1 MIGLT
6 GPQGPQGIQGPKGD
20 TGATGPEG
28 PQGVAG
34 ATGPQG
40 PKGDAGA
47 TGPQGPQ
54 GIQGPQGPAGS
65 PDTPNDIITKI
76 ATPINGGVLA
86 VQQEVTEASSSVKFA
101 VKDASGNT
109 KIAAVANG
117 TFGIGTGTPAR
128 ALEVRGADGTGP
140 YGAFTTIR
148 NSAFAGG
155 FVFSHA
161 RGTSA
166 SPAPLSAGDRIG
178 SLFFKAYDGQ
188 YSNPSQQDGSAAS
201 IEVFTEGPF
210 STYSPGFITFSTTP
224 TGVKD
229 PVERLRVTSTGNVGI
244 GSTSPSE
251 KLEVVG
257 SVKASAFIGDGSKL
271 TNLPIGGSWG
281 AITGSLTSQTD
292 LQNALNAKQNT
303 LGFTPESVASKGI
316 ANGYASLDATG
327 KVPASQLPNTE
338 TQSTIISKVATPTDG
353 ITLTVQQGAT
363 EAATAVKL
371 AIKDTAGNI
380 KVAATPSG
388 TFGIGTGTPARTLE
402 VRGADG
408 TGPYGAFTTIRSS
421 AYAGGFIF
429 SHARGTSAS
438 PSPLNT
444 GDRIG
449 SMFFKAYDGQNSNP
463 SLQDSSAASIEV
475 FTEGPLSTYSPGYI
489 VFSTSPS
496 GAKDPVERLRVT
508 SSGNVGIG
516 SSTPSQKLEVA
527 GGVKL
532 NTNALSQPICDD
544 ANQSTRGTI
553 WVTQGAT
560 DDAVEVCAKVGGVLQ
575 WKRILW

>member
-1 MIGLT
+1 M
-6 GPQGPQGIQGPKGD
+6 
-20 TGATGPEG
+20 
-28 PQGVAG
+28 
-34 ATGPQG
+34 
-40 PKGDAGA
+40 
-47 TGPQGPQ
+47 
-54 GIQGPQGPAGS
+54 
-65 PDTPNDIITKI
+65 
-76 ATPINGGVLA
+76 
-86 VQQEVTEASSSVKFA
+86 KFA
-101 VKDASGNT
+101 VKDASGNM
-109 KIAAVANG
+109 KIAASANG
-117 TFGIGTGTPAR
+117 TFGIGTGTPVR

-166 SPAPLSAGDRIG
+166 IPAPLSAGDRIG
-178 SLFFKAYDGQ
+178 SMFFKAYDGQ
-188 YSNPSQQDGSAAS
+188 YNNPSQQDSSAAS

-251 KLEVVG
+251 KLEVAG
-257 SVKASAFIGDGSKL
+257 KVKATAFIGDGSQL
-271 TNLPIGGSWG
+271 TNLPTGGSWG
-281 AITGSLTSQTD
+281 SITGTISSQLD

-303 LGFTPESVASKGI
+303 LGYVPESVAAKGI

-327 KVPASQLPNTE
+327 KVPTSQLPSVE
-338 TQSTIISKVATPTDG
+338 TTATIITKIAAPTDSVALA
-353 ITLTVQQGAT
+353 IQQGPT
-363 EAATAVKL
+363 EAATTVKL
-371 AIKDTAGNI
+371 AVKDSSGNTKI
-380 KVAATPSG
+380 AATPSG

-421 AYAGGFIF
+421 AFAGGFIF
-429 SHARGTSAS
+429 SHARGTSGVPA
-438 PSPLNT
+438 PLSA

-449 SMFFKAYDGQNSNP
+449 SLFFKAYDGQYTNP
-463 SLQDSSAASIEV
+463 SQQDSSAASIEV
-475 FTEGPLSTYSPGYI
+475 FTEAPFSTYSPGYI

-516 SSTPSQKLEVA
+516 SNAPSQKLEVA
-527 GGVKL
+527 GGVKI
-532 NTNALSQPICDD
+532 NTATLSQPICDD
-544 ANQSTRGTI
+544 ANPSTRGTI
-553 WVTQGAT
+553 WITQGAT
-560 DDAVEVCAKVGGVLQ
+560 DDTVEVCVKVGGTLQ
-575 WKRILW
+575 WKKLPW